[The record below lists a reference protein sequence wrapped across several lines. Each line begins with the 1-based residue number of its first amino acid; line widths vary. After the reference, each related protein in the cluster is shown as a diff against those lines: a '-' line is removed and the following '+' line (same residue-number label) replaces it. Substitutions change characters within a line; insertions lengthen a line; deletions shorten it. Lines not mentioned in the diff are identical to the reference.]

1 MIDPIPD
8 SSVYPVILNIEQM
21 YDIIHILSRLSL
33 HEEKDDDTSI
43 AH

>member
-8 SSVYPVILNIEQM
+8 SSVNPVILNIEQM

>member
-8 SSVYPVILNIEQM
+8 SSVYPMILNIEQM